1 MEVSFFVDFDGPC
14 NSYFHVMYKNIIQQF
29 SGWQSCS
36 KRCSKAAAI
45 SVAQGRESWQNNRST
60 EAPSL

>member
-1 MEVSFFVDFDGPC
+1 M
-14 NSYFHVMYKNIIQQF
+14 QQTLLT
-29 SGWQSCS
+29 
-36 KRCSKAAAI
+36 AAAI